1 MTTLDEIE
9 QHNAKYDVG
18 LSTYKQ
24 GINFYSDWTWD
35 EFKNTVL
42 MREIDNAQLVRKTL
56 STMNQKLAFLFFIP
70 HFFYLKEKK
79 VNNKLS
85 KTMSSAPDAHDW
97 RYAMGAVKNQGQCGS
112 CWAFGAV
119 GAVEGQYA
127 IGKKL
132 IIFKGKI

>member
-1 MTTLDEIE
+1 MTTLEE
-9 QHNAKYDVG
+9 VEAHNAKYDVG

-42 MREIDNAQLVRKTL
+42 MREIVDAQLVNNMK
-56 STMNQKLAFLFFIP
+56 FLMIIFGIV
-70 HFFYLKEKK
+70 YSLKNFTSQEKK
-79 VNNKLS
+79 VDNKFR
-85 KTMSSAPDAHDW
+85 KAMTSAPDAHDW
-97 RYAMGAVKNQGQCGS
+97 RGMMNDVKNQGQCGS

-127 IGKKL
+127 IGKL
-132 IIFKGKI
+132 